1 VDTVSV
7 MHPRVSSEPGDASK
21 GDVPYIRNGGRR
33 EYKEW
38 FKAQVIEEC
47 HAPGNS
53 VSIVAR
59 RYNINTNVLFRW
71 RREYQ
76 LGILKPTPR
85 PNPQE
90 AFLPVGVIGEDG
102 KLVPPAPSKSAIAAT
117 ASVPSAEAK
126 PQAVKALAAPAPVPS
141 PTQRPPPPGIVELY
155 LSNRIKIRIQGDV
168 NKDALRGVLA
178 VARELA

>member
-1 VDTVSV
+1 
-7 MHPRVSSEPGDASK
+7 MEPREWSGSK
-21 GDVPYIRNGGRR
+21 QQDGSDDCPYIKNGRRR

-38 FKAQVIEEC
+38 FKAQVVEEC
-47 HAPGNS
+47 HKPGAS

-59 RYNINTNVLFRW
+59 RYDINANVLFRW

-76 LGILKPTPR
+76 LGILKPVSR
-85 PNPQE
+85 PNPRE
-90 AFLPVGVIGEDG
+90 AFLPAGVIDEDG
-102 KLVPPAPSKSAIAAT
+102 KLVPSALPKPAIAAP
-117 ASVPSAEAK
+117 ASVSP
-126 PQAVKALAAPAPVPS
+126 VKALLAPAPAPA
-141 PTQRPPPPGIVELY
+141 QRPAPPGVVELY